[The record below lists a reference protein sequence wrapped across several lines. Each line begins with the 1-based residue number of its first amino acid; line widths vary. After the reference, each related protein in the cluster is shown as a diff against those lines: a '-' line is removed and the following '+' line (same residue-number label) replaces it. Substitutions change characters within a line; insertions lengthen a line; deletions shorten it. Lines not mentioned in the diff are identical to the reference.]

1 MHHLI
6 ILAHPRARSFNRSV
20 VAAYTAALE
29 ARGHRV
35 ACRDLY
41 ALGFDPV
48 LSALDMAALARGGRP
63 RDIRAE
69 LDALRA
75 ADAITLVSP
84 LWWSDVPAMLKGY
97 VDRVFFAG
105 FSDTAKGKGGRPG
118 LAGKKGV
125 IITTA
130 QARRADLKRWG
141 TLRALETVYHEGLM
155 DYCGLELVGHL
166 YLAGIG
172 PRMSRA
178 AGERHLE
185 SVRRFVRRAF

>member
-1 MHHLI
+1 MHHLVI
-6 ILAHPRARSFNRSV
+6 HAHPRAKSFNRSV
-20 VAAYTAALE
+20 VAAYRAALE

-41 ALGFDPV
+41 ALGFDPL
-48 LSALDMAALARGGRP
+48 LSARDMAALARGRTP
-63 RDIRAE
+63 RDIRTE
-69 LDALRA
+69 LKALRA
-75 ADAITLVSP
+75 ADVITLVSP
-84 LWWSDVPAMLKGY
+84 LWWSDVPALLKGY

-105 FSDTAKGKGGRPG
+105 FSDTAKGKGGRPS

-141 TLRALETVYHEGLM
+141 TMRALETVYHAGLM
-155 DYCGLELVGHL
+155 DYCGVALVDHL
-166 YLAGIG
+166 YLAGIA

-185 SVRRFVRRAF
+185 AVRRFVRRAF